1 MTVSAS
7 FVDYVLGQ
15 LTGLGGV
22 SSRRM
27 FGGVGLYCQ
36 GRFFGLIDKDT
47 LYLKVDERNRPHYV
61 SRRMAPSISSVPM
74 RWPETLITSSERPWS
89 VKEPSGY
96 FTAKS
101 PCR

>member
-1 MTVSAS
+1 MKANGVRPFSRWGAPTTI
-7 FVDYVLGQ
+7 Q
-15 LTGLGGV
+15 LPTGESGV
-22 SSRRM
+22 TD
-27 FGGVGLYCQ
+27 L
-36 GRFFGLIDKDT
+36 
-47 LYLKVDERNRPHYV
+47 

-101 PCR
+101 PCT